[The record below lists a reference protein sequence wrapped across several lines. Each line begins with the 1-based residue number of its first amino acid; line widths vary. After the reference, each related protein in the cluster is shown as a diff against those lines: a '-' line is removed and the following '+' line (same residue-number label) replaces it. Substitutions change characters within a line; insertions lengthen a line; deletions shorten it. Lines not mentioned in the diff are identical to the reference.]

1 MPAYISHAIMM
12 ENLYSNYYNDNILF
26 KIPLNINDLKTYSLG
41 TDLSS
46 ISKTL
51 KSNPHKNNTQ
61 VFFLFIINYIKANKL
76 VNDSNVMSLLYGHI
90 AHYFFDVSTH
100 PFIYYIEKS
109 YPNCSIISNHHLVEA
124 YLDSY
129 LSSKILKKD
138 IMMINSSYFNKGH
151 ITKNSACLLDK
162 TYSKIYYGK
171 NISLIYKETLLLLT
185 LLEKITKSGIFT
197 KKMLYEISGL
207 KKFIDNNNL
216 SFNDLNNENF
226 SLYRNPVSGEYS
238 NKSFIELFYIAI
250 YKTLNAINDVN
261 KYLYGNKVLDDL
273 NHVFIDLSYDTG
285 LPCKEG
291 SKMIYTK
298 KKNL

>member
-12 ENLYSNYYNDNILF
+12 ENLYSNYYNDNTLF

-151 ITKNSACLLDK
+151 ITKNSACLFSPLSRRHLPRVW
-162 TYSKIYYGK
+162 TALVLLEFTP
-171 NISLIYKETLLLLT
+171 NIIPTSTEGIEIILLL
-185 LLEKITKSGIFT
+185 
-197 KKMLYEISGL
+197 
-207 KKFIDNNNL
+207 
-216 SFNDLNNENF
+216 
-226 SLYRNPVSGEYS
+226 VS
-238 NKSFIELFYIAI
+238 
-250 YKTLNAINDVN
+250 
-261 KYLYGNKVLDDL
+261 
-273 NHVFIDLSYDTG
+273 
-285 LPCKEG
+285 
-291 SKMIYTK
+291 
-298 KKNL
+298 